1 LDHSRVAGDA
11 VSDSTIKA
19 LVSVGL
25 LVQAVAVALGFTAM
39 GWRWPLAAATAAVA
53 LGILAV
59 RLIDSPAVDGL
70 GLAVIAFSVAALG
83 AASWHA
89 ASPSPVAAWMT
100 RILFGAEA
108 LGLLLLLAFLLFFR
122 MNRLW

>member
-1 LDHSRVAGDA
+1 MNDA
-11 VSDSTIKA
+11 TIKV

-25 LVQAVAVALGFTAM
+25 LVQAAAVALGFTTV

-59 RLIDSPAVDGL
+59 RFIDSPAVDGL
-70 GLAVIAFSVAALG
+70 GLAVIAFSLAALG
-83 AASWHA
+83 AAAWHA
-89 ASPSPVAAWMT
+89 ASTSPVAAWMT

-108 LGLLLLLAFLLFFR
+108 LGLLAILLFLLLFR

>member
-1 LDHSRVAGDA
+1 MNDA
-11 VSDSTIKA
+11 TIKA

-25 LVQAVAVALGFTAM
+25 LVQAAAVALGFTSV

-59 RLIDSPAVDGL
+59 RFIDLPTVDGL
-70 GLAVIAFSVAALG
+70 GLAVIAFSLAALG
-83 AASWHA
+83 AAAWHA
-89 ASPSPVAAWMT
+89 ASLSPAAAWMT
-100 RILFGAEA
+100 RILFGVEA